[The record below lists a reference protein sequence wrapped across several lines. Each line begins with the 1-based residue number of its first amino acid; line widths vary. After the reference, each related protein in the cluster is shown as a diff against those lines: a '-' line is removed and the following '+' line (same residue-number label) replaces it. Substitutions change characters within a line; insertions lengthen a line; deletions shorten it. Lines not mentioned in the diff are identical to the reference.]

1 MAARRVLALL
11 LVAPAVAI
19 APIVSCGGSARSS
32 GQDGGSPDASGDV
45 TSPGLDAPEDVLR
58 DAVGEGGGN
67 IEGGTVD
74 APVCMTDL
82 SDVGT
87 GDFTIRFTLTT
98 NETGMTLAL
107 LNQRLGCD
115 QMSTFWDISLS
126 PTGNVVVATDDS
138 IAADYVTVQA
148 GSALND
154 GKAHQV
160 AVIRRAG
167 KLWITAD
174 GAVISPMTPDAY
186 LFATFSSLA
195 IGTSA
200 CMSESPAA
208 AYAVI
213 ANVCLAE
220 P

>member
-1 MAARRVLALL
+1 MAARRFLALL

-19 APIVSCGGSARSS
+19 APIASCGGSAQSS
-32 GQDGGSPDASGDV
+32 GQDGGSPDAFGDV
-45 TSPGLDAPEDVLR
+45 ASPGQDAPEDIRR
-58 DAVGEGGGN
+58 DAMGEGGNG
-67 IEGGTVD
+67 EAGMAD
-74 APVCMTDL
+74 APICLTDL
-82 SDVGT
+82 SDIGM
-87 GDFTIRFTLTT
+87 GDFSIRFTLTT

-115 QMSTFWDISLS
+115 QMSTFWDITLS
-126 PTGNVVVATDDS
+126 PTGDVVVATDDG
-138 IAADYVTVQA
+138 IAADYVIVQA

-160 AVIRRAG
+160 AVIRRTG

-174 GAVISPMTPDAY
+174 GAVISPMTPDAHT
-186 LFATFSSLA
+186 FATLSSLA
-195 IGTSA
+195 IGTST
-200 CMSESPAA
+200 CMGVTPAA

-213 ANVCLAE
+213 ANLCLTE

>member
-1 MAARRVLALL
+1 MAARLFCTIL
-11 LVAPAVAI
+11 LVTPAVAI
-19 APIVSCGGSARSS
+19 APIASCGGSAHSA

-45 TSPGLDAPEDVLR
+45 TSPGQDAPEDIRR
-58 DAVGEGGGN
+58 DAVGEGGN
-67 IEGGTVD
+67 LEGAMGD
-74 APVCMTDL
+74 APICLTDL

-87 GDFTIRFTLTT
+87 GDFSIHFTLST

-115 QMSTFWDISLS
+115 QMSTFWDVTLS
-126 PTGNVVVATDDS
+126 PTGDVVVATDDG
-138 IAADYVTVQA
+138 IAADYATVQA
-148 GSALND
+148 GNALND

-160 AVIRRAG
+160 DIIRRGG

-174 GAVISPMTPDAY
+174 GAIVSPMTPDPY
-186 LFATFSSLA
+186 TFATLSSLA
-195 IGTSA
+195 IGTSG
-200 CMSESPAA
+200 CMGVTPAA

-213 ANVCLAE
+213 ANVCLTE

>member
-1 MAARRVLALL
+1 MARRFLALL

-19 APIVSCGGSARSS
+19 APIASCGGSNHTS
-32 GQDGGSPDASGDV
+32 GQDGGSPDASGDGS
-45 TSPGLDAPEDVLR
+45 SPGQDASEDTKR
-58 DAVGEGGGN
+58 DAMGEGGN
-67 IEGGTVD
+67 ADGGTAD

-82 SDVGT
+82 SDIGM
-87 GDFTIRFTLTT
+87 GDFSIRFALTT

-115 QMSTFWDISLS
+115 QMSTFWDVTLS
-126 PTGNVVVATDDS
+126 PTGDIVVATDDG

-174 GAVISPMTPDAY
+174 GAVVSPMTADAHT
-186 LFATFSSLA
+186 LATLSSLA

-200 CMSESPAA
+200 CMGVTPAA

-213 ANVCLAE
+213 ANVCLTE